1 MIDVISYKKKY
12 RNDVPVSPTSVLG
25 VNALPDM
32 SLEELQL
39 ITPIAQDGS
48 YHSDVAS
55 ADKQPSLFNR
65 VQSLP
70 KSFAPSGLSDEDIIN
85 ACGSRSLHDIA
96 DIDNVSQ
103 RYIDN
108 VSNTISTESEP
119 QQIGKDIRQRD
130 SNDRSDSAD
139 IGVSNAGGN
148 SD

>member
-12 RNDVPVSPTSVLG
+12 RNDIPVSPTSVLG
-25 VNALPDM
+25 VNALPDI

-39 ITPIAQDGS
+39 ITPIPQDGS

-65 VQSLP
+65 IESLP
-70 KSFAPSGLSDEDIIN
+70 KSFAPHGLSDEDIIN

-103 RYIDN
+103 GYIDN
-108 VSNTISTESEP
+108 VSHTISTEPQSNQIEP
-119 QQIGKDIRQRD
+119 SVQQSVNNNG
-130 SNDRSDSAD
+130 SNSVNPN
-139 IGVSNAGGN
+139 VSNSAGN

>member
-12 RNDVPVSPTSVLG
+12 RNDTPVSPTSVLG
-25 VNALPDM
+25 INALPDM

-39 ITPIAQDGS
+39 ITPIEQDGS

-65 VQSLP
+65 IEALP
-70 KSFAPSGLSDEDIIN
+70 KSYAPHGLSDADIIN

-96 DIDNVSQ
+96 DIDNVSHTLME
-103 RYIDN
+103 D
-108 VSNTISTESEP
+108 VSNTISAEEARNKVGTDV
-119 QQIGKDIRQRD
+119 QQGFDVSRNNG
-130 SNDRSDSAD
+130 SNLDNAN
-139 IGVSNAGGN
+139 VSGN